1 MGEHLFDPK
10 DIERMTIVYVDGSMT
25 ILTKNK
31 NGTLSI
37 DRRRTK

>member
-25 ILTKNK
+25 ILKKNK